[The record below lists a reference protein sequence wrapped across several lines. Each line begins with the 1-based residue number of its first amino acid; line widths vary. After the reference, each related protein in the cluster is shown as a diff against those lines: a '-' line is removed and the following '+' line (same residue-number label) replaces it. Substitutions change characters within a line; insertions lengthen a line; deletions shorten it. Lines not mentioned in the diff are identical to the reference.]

1 MGILD
6 ALNADGRTIVV
17 ITHEDEVAAHAGRV
31 VRLRDAE
38 ISSDTRNAP
47 AKLFAPPPPATTP
60 ATPAV
65 RPRTRTDNCRDG
77 IMNLESVRIALQGI
91 VSNKLRSA
99 LTMLGIMIG
108 VGSVIVLVAVGTGSR
123 LAIDK
128 QFQSLGANTINVV
141 ATRGFGGRGGNT
153 GTQSRA
159 VQITATDVS
168 TLQTPGNCP
177 SCKAIVPIVS
187 ANAVV
192 GAFQGNTYTAAQFL
206 GTTADFTPV
215 RSYPVSAGSPI
226 TADDVQSRDKV
237 IDLGMAVVT
246 NLFGPGTTAASVIGQ
261 PVKFG
266 NSTWTVV
273 GVFSP
278 KGTNGTQDQDDIVV
292 APYIAVQDNLT
303 GTQTFNSITV
313 QAISR
318 NATGSA
324 QTEVTAILAGLHRTT
339 SGVAPF
345 SVLNQAT
352 LQSSQEQSAKTLTV
366 LLGAVAA
373 ISLIVGGIGV
383 MNIMLV
389 TVTERTRE
397 IGVRRAIGA
406 QRSDILSQFLIE
418 AVMVSMLRGL
428 LGVAAGIAGSQFK
441 IVGIQQA
448 VALYSVFL
456 AFGVSVITGL
466 FFGLYPANRAATLRP
481 IDALRYE

>member
-1 MGILD
+1 VNI
-6 ALNADGRTIVV
+6 
-17 ITHEDEVAAHAGRV
+17 
-31 VRLRDAE
+31 
-38 ISSDTRNAP
+38 
-47 AKLFAPPPPATTP
+47 
-60 ATPAV
+60 
-65 RPRTRTDNCRDG
+65 
-77 IMNLESVRIALQGI
+77 ESIRIALQGI

-123 LAIDK
+123 LAVEK
-128 QFQSLGANTINVV
+128 QFESLGANTINVI
-141 ATRGFGGRGGNT
+141 ATRGFGGRGGNL

-159 VQITATDVS
+159 VQITAADVAA
-168 TLQTPGNCP
+168 LQMPVNCP
-177 SCKAIVPIVS
+177 SCKTIVPIVT
-187 ANAVV
+187 ATGTV
-192 GAFQGNTYTAAQFL
+192 GAYQGNTYTPAQFV

-215 RSYPVSAGSPI
+215 RNYPVSAGTAI
-226 TADDVQSRDKV
+226 TADDVDSRAKV
-237 IDLGMAVVT
+237 VVLGKTVVD
-246 NLFGPGTTAASVIGQ
+246 NLFGLNTPAASVIGQ
-261 PVKFG
+261 PIKFG
-266 NSTWTVV
+266 NTTWIAI
-273 GVFSP
+273 GVFAP

-292 APYIAVQDNLT
+292 APYTAVQDNLT
-303 GTQTFNSITV
+303 GAQTFNSITV

-324 QTEVTAILAGLHRTT
+324 QTEVTAVLGGLHRTT
-339 SGVAPF
+339 NGTSPF

-352 LQSSQEQSAKTLTV
+352 LQTSQEQSAKTLTV

-418 AVMVSMLRGL
+418 AVMVSMLGGL
-428 LGVAAGIAGSQFK
+428 LGVGAGLIGSHFK
-441 IVGIQQA
+441 IVGIKPA
-448 VALYSVFL
+448 IALYSVFL
-456 AFGVSVITGL
+456 AFGVSVLTGL